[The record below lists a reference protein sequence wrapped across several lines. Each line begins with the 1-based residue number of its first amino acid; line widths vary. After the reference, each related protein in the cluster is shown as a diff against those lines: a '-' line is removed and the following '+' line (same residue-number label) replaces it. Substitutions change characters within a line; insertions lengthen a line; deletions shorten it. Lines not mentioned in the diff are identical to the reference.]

1 MRSAIFWCMLF
12 SMLLNSAS
20 AQVTVVENASG
31 KRVQSGGEVS
41 ASRLRQSQPP
51 EKIAEGYVFPLSGAR
66 RRPRARAERILTG
79 VFSASG
85 TVETQEPG
93 AVLPDRMDI
102 GSSSAAPKKSVKQQ
116 DTIAWI
122 TKEGLLYHDPFLEC
136 PAASGSERVWVG
148 DYHELSGLQPCN
160 DCFQK
165 NNSVPDFIQKE
176 SGGLDVASAGSLLA
190 NADFLAW
197 AQDRLPIRNPGF
209 ISSQKL
215 LIYPKMEMTA
225 KGLHQLA
232 RETEM
237 AYRRMTWKVIEV
249 LGKHSEIDTGNI
261 SSFDDEVAE
270 TEHTT
275 SPAPA
280 KTAVEPPQFEE
291 AKEVR

>member
-1 MRSAIFWCMLF
+1 MLF

-31 KRVQSGGEVS
+31 KRVPS
-41 ASRLRQSQPP
+41 ASPASAGQLRQSQSA

-79 VFSASG
+79 IFSASG
-85 TVETQEPG
+85 TMETQDPG
-93 AVLPDRMDI
+93 ATLPDRLNSD
-102 GSSSAAPKKSVKQQ
+102 SSSATRKKSVKQQ

-122 TKEGLLYHDPFLEC
+122 TREGLLYHDPFLEC
-136 PAASGSERVWVG
+136 PAASGSERVWVD

-165 NNSVPDFIQKE
+165 NNNIPDFIQKE
-176 SGGLDVASAGSLLA
+176 SGGLDVASATSLMA

-197 AQDRLPIRNPGF
+197 AQERLPIRNPGF
-209 ISSQKL
+209 ISTQKL
-215 LIYPKMEMTA
+215 VIYPKMEMTA

-249 LGKHSEIDTGNI
+249 LGKHSEIDTGNL

-270 TEHTT
+270 SAVTNPPGD
-275 SPAPA
+275 SRPAS
-280 KTAVEPPQFEE
+280 EPLQFEE
-291 AKEVR
+291 AKEAKKSDD